1 MLIASYPH
9 KTSMSIGF
17 ISFSGIFLSSILDSL
32 AGGSE
37 IAIVLFIFQI
47 SKNKR
52 LENTKGENAP
62 APEICR
68 GRFLPFF

>member
-1 MLIASYPH
+1 
-9 KTSMSIGF
+9 
-17 ISFSGIFLSSILDSL
+17 LDSL

-62 APEICR
+62 APEICS